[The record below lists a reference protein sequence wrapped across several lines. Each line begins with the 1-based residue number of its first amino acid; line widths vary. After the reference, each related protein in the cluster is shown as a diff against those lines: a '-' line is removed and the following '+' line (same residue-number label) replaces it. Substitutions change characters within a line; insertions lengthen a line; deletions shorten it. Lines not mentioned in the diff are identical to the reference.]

1 MGLVWGNE
9 RYTKGIMSLQ
19 ILCLV
24 NSSLPIAAAAHKGL
38 KMARAQDGGA
48 VGLGREGIVGM
59 RGATEQRCAYPRQT
73 QYGVVWAAQQCG
85 MPSAGKPLAAS
96 AASSVV
102 LQQLTCP
109 VPSSRV
115 LHKKEVCEEF
125 MKS

>member
-48 VGLGREGIVGM
+48 VGLGRDCRYARSNGAAVCVSASNPVWCCMGSSAVRYAERRETLGGICSILS
-59 RGATEQRCAYPRQT
+59 CASA
-73 QYGVVWAAQQCG
+73 VDL
-85 MPSAGKPLAAS
+85 PSAVVKGAS
-96 AASSVV
+96 QKGGV
-102 LQQLTCP
+102 
-109 VPSSRV
+109 
-115 LHKKEVCEEF
+115 
-125 MKS
+125 